1 MTLMFSHAA
10 STLLWNIN
18 GWPQRRYSPGRTAI
32 TSDTA
37 ETLRDLTSP
46 SGVSEGHS
54 MPHWDGWRDRGPLTF
69 LVFSNWEE
77 ILVIM
82 PKADIYDKR
91 DSTWVTPWRSILNL
105 FRDQLP
111 WRERRDMRPPGT
123 TCAAWHPAVVLRGS
137 AQELLICEIRVM
149 IHIQKSKHHNQ
160 NLAKLLTGVFQQ
172 FNGYYLYLATT
183 LDCFS
188 GLTLSHQSRYFLKN

>member
-123 TCAAWHPAVVLRGS
+123 TLCCLTPSSRSERLCTGTANLWNQSHDTYSEIKTSQSKSSQVTHWGFPA
-137 AQELLICEIRVM
+137 I
-149 IHIQKSKHHNQ
+149 
-160 NLAKLLTGVFQQ
+160 
-172 FNGYYLYLATT
+172 
-183 LDCFS
+183 
-188 GLTLSHQSRYFLKN
+188 